1 VKLPN
6 PQFEGQTKT
15 KLGNSEVKGLV
26 ENLLNE
32 GLSSFFEE
40 NPSIIKSVLSKVIDA
55 ARAREAARKARELA
69 RRKGVLSDHS
79 LPGKL
84 ADCQER
90 DASRSEIFIV
100 EGDSAGGSAKQGR
113 DRRFQ
118 AILPLKGKILNVE
131 KARFDKM
138 ISSEEI
144 RTMIAALGTGIG
156 DEEYDIDSLRYHK
169 VIIMTDADVDGSHI
183 RTLLLTFFYRQMPEL
198 IERGHL
204 YVAQPPLYRVLAGKK
219 ERYIKD
225 EEGFNAFLL
234 KRISQK
240 EKVLLEGG
248 EVISGNRLVRLL
260 NGVIKF
266 YENVKK
272 ISRRGYSPRFI
283 EFLVSQ
289 GVKNKKQFKNKK
301 FMENLFQRLEEN
313 EFGVSDIQLSEEGGY
328 YEFLVSEMQN
338 GGQTSAVNWEFF
350 SSPELRELMGLS
362 QEIEKVNKGCHI
374 QVGEAEKREID
385 DPQHLL
391 AELMEGSKKGLT
403 IQRYKG
409 LGEMNPEQL
418 WTTTMDPEKR
428 TLLRIRIEDALE
440 ADDIFTVL
448 MGDKVE
454 PRREFI
460 QNNALEV
467 AELDI

>member
-1 VKLPN
+1 
-6 PQFEGQTKT
+6 
-15 KLGNSEVKGLV
+15 
-26 ENLLNE
+26 
-32 GLSSFFEE
+32 
-40 NPSIIKSVLSKVIDA
+40 
-55 ARAREAARKARELA
+55 
-69 RRKGVLSDHS
+69 
-79 LPGKL
+79 
-84 ADCQER
+84 
-90 DASRSEIFIV
+90 
-100 EGDSAGGSAKQGR
+100 
-113 DRRFQ
+113 
-118 AILPLKGKILNVE
+118 
-131 KARFDKM
+131 
-138 ISSEEI
+138 
-144 RTMIAALGTGIG
+144 MIAALGTGIG
-156 DEEYDIDSLRYHK
+156 DEEYDINSLRYHK

-260 NGVIKF
+260 SGVIQF

-272 ISRRGYSPRFI
+272 LARRGYSPRFI
-283 EFLVSQ
+283 ELLVSQ

-328 YEFLVSEMQN
+328 YEFIVSETQN

-350 SSPELRELMGLS
+350 SSAELRQLMGLS
-362 QEIEKVNKGCHI
+362 AEIEKVNKGCHI
-374 QVGEAEKREID
+374 MVGEADKREID

-391 AELMEGSKKGLT
+391 TELMEGSKKGLT

>member
-1 VKLPN
+1 
-6 PQFEGQTKT
+6 
-15 KLGNSEVKGLV
+15 
-26 ENLLNE
+26 
-32 GLSSFFEE
+32 
-40 NPSIIKSVLSKVIDA
+40 
-55 ARAREAARKARELA
+55 
-69 RRKGVLSDHS
+69 
-79 LPGKL
+79 
-84 ADCQER
+84 
-90 DASRSEIFIV
+90 
-100 EGDSAGGSAKQGR
+100 
-113 DRRFQ
+113 
-118 AILPLKGKILNVE
+118 
-131 KARFDKM
+131 
-138 ISSEEI
+138 
-144 RTMIAALGTGIG
+144 
-156 DEEYDIDSLRYHK
+156 
-169 VIIMTDADVDGSHI
+169 
-183 RTLLLTFFYRQMPEL
+183 
-198 IERGHL
+198 
-204 YVAQPPLYRVLAGKK
+204 
-219 ERYIKD
+219 
-225 EEGFNAFLL
+225 L

-248 EVISGNRLVRLL
+248 EVISGHRLVKLL
-260 NGVIKF
+260 SGVITF
-266 YENVKK
+266 YENVRKLSK
-272 ISRRGYSPRFI
+272 RGYSPRFI

-289 GVKNKKQFKNKK
+289 GVKNKKQFKNKM

-313 EFGVSDIQLSEEGGY
+313 EFGVSDIQLSEEDGY

-350 SSPELRELMGLS
+350 SSPELRLLMGLS
-362 QEIEKVNKGCHI
+362 PEIEKVNKGCHI
-374 QVGEAEKREID
+374 MVGEAEKREID

-391 AELMEGSKKGLT
+391 TELMEGSKKGLT

-428 TLLRIRIEDALE
+428 TLLRVRIEDALE

>member
-1 VKLPN
+1 
-6 PQFEGQTKT
+6 
-15 KLGNSEVKGLV
+15 
-26 ENLLNE
+26 
-32 GLSSFFEE
+32 
-40 NPSIIKSVLSKVIDA
+40 
-55 ARAREAARKARELA
+55 
-69 RRKGVLSDHS
+69 
-79 LPGKL
+79 
-84 ADCQER
+84 
-90 DASRSEIFIV
+90 
-100 EGDSAGGSAKQGR
+100 
-113 DRRFQ
+113 
-118 AILPLKGKILNVE
+118 
-131 KARFDKM
+131 
-138 ISSEEI
+138 
-144 RTMIAALGTGIG
+144 
-156 DEEYDIDSLRYHK
+156 
-169 VIIMTDADVDGSHI
+169 
-183 RTLLLTFFYRQMPEL
+183 MPEL

-248 EVISGNRLVRLL
+248 EVISGHRLVKLL
-260 NGVIKF
+260 SGVITF

-272 ISRRGYSPRFI
+272 LSKRGYSPRFI

-289 GVKNKKQFKNKK
+289 GVKNKKQFKNKM

-313 EFGVSDIQLSEEGGY
+313 EFGVSDIQLSEEDGY

-350 SSPELRELMGLS
+350 SSPELRLLMGLS
-362 QEIEKVNKGCHI
+362 PEIEKVNKGCHI
-374 QVGEAEKREID
+374 MVGEAEKREID

-391 AELMEGSKKGLT
+391 TQLMEGSKKGLT

-409 LGEMNPEQL
+409 LGEMNPGQL

-467 AELDI
+467 TELDI